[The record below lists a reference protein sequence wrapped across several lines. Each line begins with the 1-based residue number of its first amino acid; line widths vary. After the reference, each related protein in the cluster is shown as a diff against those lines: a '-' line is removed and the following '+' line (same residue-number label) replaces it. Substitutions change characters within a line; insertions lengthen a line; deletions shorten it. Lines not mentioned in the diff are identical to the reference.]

1 MKKKTIIIICIV
13 MGLCFTALLYLQVKY
28 FRQMFDMRKVQF
40 AESVSRSL
48 MLVSRDLEL
57 ERTAKGLEQ
66 YVRNNHSGELD
77 SMDNNILESKD
88 SFVTPLPSEMLPH
101 NLEGELSSMRPMPH
115 PVELPKGFVLRK
127 RVPTPYSSISK
138 NMKDYIRK
146 QYLSQRELLN
156 QVAISILYDNN
167 KVPVSKSIN
176 YKLLDQSLRAEL
188 KNNGIDIDYHFTVK
202 TDAGRELYR
211 CPDYSPVGEEY
222 SFKKMLLPLNSSSNN
237 AILTIHFPEMN
248 SYLYSSVQFLLP
260 SIIFTI
266 ILLVTFMF
274 TIVVSFRQKKL
285 SEMKNDF
292 VNNMTH
298 ELKTPVS
305 SISLAVQMLLDPNVS
320 KSEKFT
326 QQLANIISDETR
338 RLRMLIDVVLQTSI
352 FEGRKI
358 RFNGKN
364 LQADKIISDT
374 VNTFSIKARK
384 EGGSLETDFRATDN
398 EIFADEM
405 HFTNVLF
412 NIMDTAY
419 KYRKPDADFH
429 LKVSTWNEHDYLKIS
444 IRDNGIGMKHEDLKK
459 IFDKFYR
466 VHTGNRHDV
475 KGFGLGLAYVKSIV
489 DLHHGKIH
497 VESELGKGSEF
508 IISLPLIKESTN

>member
-48 MLVSRDLEL
+48 MMVSHDLEL

-101 NLEGELSSMRPMPH
+101 NLEGELSSVRPMPH

-364 LQADKIISDT
+364 LQADKIIRDT

-412 NIMDTAY
+412 NIMDNAY
-419 KYRKPDADFH
+419 KYRKPDVDFH
-429 LKVSTWNEHDYLKIS
+429 LKVSTGNEHDYLKIS

-497 VESELGKGSEF
+497 VESDLGKGSEF